1 MADQG
6 NPEQNKRKEFLGPL
20 GFLFTVG
27 WYVVL
32 SLIIPTGIGFWLDQP
47 QQFNSRPLYTLIG
60 LAAGTVIAF
69 FGLVQM
75 LRQFYKKQKE
85 SWENIKKEPKE

>member
-6 NPEQNKRKEFLGPL
+6 NPEQKKRDELTRPL
-20 GFLFTVG
+20 WFLFTVG
-27 WYVVL
+27 WYVAL

-60 LAAGTVIAF
+60 LAVGTAIAF
-69 FGLVQM
+69 LGLMRM

-85 SWENIKKEPKE
+85 SWGNLKKEPKE